1 MVFSSTVFVFIFIP
15 IVYVLYILV
24 RNNTARN
31 VLLIIA
37 SLFFYAYGEP
47 IAVLLMLC
55 SIAINYIFGLFMS
68 NKRLKKPM
76 LIISVII
83 NIGLLVFFKY
93 LGFLVET
100 FNNITRL
107 SLPVP
112 NIMLPIG
119 ISFFTF
125 QILSYVID
133 AYRDESLVERNILN
147 ICLYISFFPQ
157 LIAGPIVKF
166 SDVSRQTRSRTH
178 TVEKTVSGIK
188 RFIYGLSK
196 KLIIS
201 NTMAVIADNVFA
213 LDESSMTLPAAW
225 IGAACYAMQ
234 IFFDFSGYSD
244 MAIGLG
250 RMFGF
255 EFKENFN
262 YPFSAAG
269 MTDFWRKWNISV
281 SSWFKEYV
289 YIPLGGNRKGRLRTC
304 INKCIVFFL
313 TGLWHGANMTFIV
326 WGLMHGFFLL
336 LEYYGIIPA
345 NKAKGVIS
353 KIFLHIYTLIVI
365 LISFVIFRADT
376 ISQGLMIISRMFFG
390 SSELNPSVSADV
402 FGAVTPYVLLVFL
415 IGAVISTPISRKIS
429 LRASS
434 KGLSTAVYAGS
445 CLGTLALLILCVFN
459 LAVAEYNPFIYFRF

>member
-15 IVYVLYILV
+15 LVYVLYILV

-31 VLLIIA
+31 VLLIIV

-55 SIAINYIFGLFMS
+55 SIAINYVFGFFMG

-166 SDVSRQTRSRTH
+166 SDVSRQIRSRTH

-213 LDESSMTLPAAW
+213 LDESSMMLPAAW
-225 IGAACYAMQ
+225 IGAACYTMQ

-289 YIPLGGNRKGRLRTC
+289 YIPLGGNRKGKFRTC

-345 NKAKGVIS
+345 NRAKGVIS
-353 KIFLHIYTLIVI
+353 KIFLHIYTLIVV

-376 ISQGLMIISRMFFG
+376 ISQGMMIISKMFFG

-415 IGAVISTPISRKIS
+415 IGAVISTPIAGKIS

-434 KGLSTAVYAGS
+434 KGLSTAVYACS